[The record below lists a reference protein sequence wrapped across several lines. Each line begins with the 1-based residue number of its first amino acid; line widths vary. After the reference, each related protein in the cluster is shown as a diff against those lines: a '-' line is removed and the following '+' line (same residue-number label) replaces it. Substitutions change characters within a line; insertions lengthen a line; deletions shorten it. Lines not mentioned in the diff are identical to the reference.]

1 MEIDQA
7 SPNAAHSPV
16 DAAAAASVASAAT
29 PAAVRS
35 TVAEEEA
42 PLVTVTHRC
51 TVNAIHRLWCPAL
64 SEQQNQSRWGLPGM
78 AVHGHKYDFEIK
90 FKAPVSRKTGQV
102 VGAGILEDAVHMGV
116 HEVLNHKNLDTEV
129 SFFISRPSTLENVCL
144 FAWRN
149 IGVIIAHTPRQ
160 VYEVSVE
167 AEPCPRPNAL
177 SVEKTRV
184 TFSGEMGPMSF

>member
-1 MEIDQA
+1 MDIDRP
-7 SPNAAHSPV
+7 SPRSVLSPSEPI
-16 DAAAAASVASAAT
+16 SVVSAAAT
-29 PAAVRS
+29 PTPVP
-35 TVAEEEA
+35 EEEA

-64 SEQQNQSRWGLPGM
+64 SEQQNQARWGLPGM
-78 AVHGHKYDFEIK
+78 AVHGHVYHFEIK

-102 VGAGILEDAVHMGV
+102 VGAAILEDAVHMGV
-116 HEVLNHKNLDTEV
+116 HEVLNHKNLDSDV

-160 VYEVSVE
+160 VYEVTVE
-167 AEPCPRPNAL
+167 AEPCPRSDAL
-177 SVEKTRV
+177 SIEKTRV
-184 TFSGEMGPMSF
+184 TFSGEMGPMTF